1 MAKGEVSEWWE
12 VDGRFTEI
20 QTFLLLL
27 PVPAT
32 SNV

>member
-1 MAKGEVSEWWE
+1 MAIGEVSEWWE

-20 QTFLLLL
+20 QTFLLL